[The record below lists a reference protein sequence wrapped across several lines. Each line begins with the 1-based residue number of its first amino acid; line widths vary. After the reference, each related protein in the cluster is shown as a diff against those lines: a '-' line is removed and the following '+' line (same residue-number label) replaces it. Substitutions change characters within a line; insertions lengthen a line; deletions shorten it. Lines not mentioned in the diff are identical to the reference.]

1 MDRKPAQA
9 ESPKPAKAELPKPA
23 LARRGLPRRLG
34 ASLILASLTGLG
46 ALAAMF
52 VAADALAQKRGGT
65 FIVASEGEPGVLTAH
80 LSTDTSA
87 VMIASNLFNGLVGA
101 DFKLQP
107 IPELAERWEVS
118 PDERTYTFFMNKSA
132 RWHDGKPVTAHDAA
146 FTLNEITSKTHPRA
160 GAWWPN
166 VEFVRAVDDHTLVIQ
181 LKAKYAPFLILLAN
195 SLGMGTLIMP
205 RHIYEGKDPKSNP
218 ANRNPVG
225 SGPFKFSKWERG
237 SHVEL
242 VRNPVYFRTGK
253 PYLDRVVFRFVPDA
267 ATRLI
272 GIEKGELDFLHAYIV
287 PYNEVD
293 RLRKNPKV
301 QVVNRGLEMVATNE
315 FLFFNTRSGPLAD
328 VRVRQAL
335 AHAIDRNEIQKRAL
349 FGLGKVAH
357 SALNSSLTWAY
368 SDKFDVYKMRD
379 PARANALLD
388 QAGFARKEGRRFALR
403 LTWDSGKEVEQ
414 RSAEII
420 RSNLRDVGIEV
431 QMQTYDRATYI
442 EKTYRQWDFDMA
454 IQNSTTGPDP
464 AVGVTRSYHTRQIL
478 KLPFVNAMAYSN
490 PELDR
495 IFDTEYQ
502 QISVQKRAQLWQRAQ
517 EILMRDLPGLP
528 LFEFPVLNI
537 ASAGFNNVISGP
549 MGYLESRE
557 NVSLK

>member
-1 MDRKPAQA
+1 MNATSAGPQSPQRAVSNTVGAPRHAAARVFMAAFLVLTALTAQWRSG
-9 ESPKPAKAELPKPA
+9 E
-23 LARRGLPRRLG
+23 
-34 ASLILASLTGLG
+34 
-46 ALAAMF
+46 
-52 VAADALAQKRGGT
+52 VHAQKRGGT

-107 IPELAERWEVS
+107 TPELADRWEVS
-118 PDERTYTFFMNKSA
+118 PDERTYTFFMNKA
-132 RWHDGKPVTAHDAA
+132 AKWHDGKPVTAHDAA
-146 FTLNEITSKTHPRA
+146 FTLNEITAKTHPRA

-181 LKAKYAPFLILLAN
+181 LKAKYVPFLILLGN

-205 RHIYEGKDPKSNP
+205 KHIYEGRDPKSNP
-218 ANRNPVG
+218 ANRNPIG

-242 VRNPVYFRTGK
+242 VRNPAYFRAGR

-287 PYNEVD
+287 PYNEVE

-301 QVVNRGLEMVATNE
+301 QVVNRGLELVATNE
-315 FLFFNTRSGPLAD
+315 FLFFNTRSGPLQD
-328 VRVRQAL
+328 VRVRQAV
-335 AHAIDRNEIQKRAL
+335 AHAIDRNDIQKRAL

-357 SALNSSLTWAY
+357 SNLNSSLAWAFT
-368 SDKFDVYKMRD
+368 DKFDAYKMRNV
-379 PARANALLD
+379 AKANTLLD
-388 QAGFARKEGRRFALR
+388 EAGFARKDGRRFALR

-464 AVGVTRSYHTRQIL
+464 AIGITRSYHTRQIL

-490 PELDR
+490 RELDQL
-495 IFDTEYQ
+495 FDTEYQ
-502 QISVQKRAQLWQRAQ
+502 QTNLQKRTAAWHRAQ

-557 NVSLK
+557 NVSQK

>member
-1 MDRKPAQA
+1 MLLQR
-9 ESPKPAKAELPKPA
+9 SRLTNSMLPA
-23 LARRGLPRRLG
+23 LAAAALLMAGL
-34 ASLILASLTGLG
+34 LAPGI
-46 ALAAMF
+46 AQ
-52 VAADALAQKRGGT
+52 AQKRGGT

-87 VMIASNLFNGLVGA
+87 VMIASNVFNGLVAA

-107 IPELAERWEVS
+107 VPELAERWEVS
-118 PDERTYTFFMNKSA
+118 PDERTYTFHIVKNAK
-132 RWHDGKPVTAHDAA
+132 WHDGKPVTAHDAA
-146 FTLNEITSKTHPRA
+146 FTLNELTAKNHPRA

-181 LKAKYAPFLILLAN
+181 LKARYAPFMILLGN

-205 RHIYEGKDPKSNP
+205 RHLYEGRDAKSNP
-218 ANRNPVG
+218 ANRAPIG

-242 VRNPVYFRTGK
+242 VRNPAYFRAGK

-287 PYNEVD
+287 PYNEVE
-293 RLRKNPKV
+293 RLKKSPKV

-315 FLFFNTRSGPLAD
+315 FLFFNTRNGPLQD

-335 AHAIDRNEIQKRAL
+335 AHAIDRNEIRARAL

-357 SALNSSLTWAY
+357 SHLNSSMGWAFT
-368 SDKFDVYKMRD
+368 DKFDAYKTRD
-379 PARANALLD
+379 AAKANALLD
-388 QAGFARKEGRRFALR
+388 AAGFARKDGRRFTLR

-414 RSAEII
+414 RTAEII
-420 RSNLRDVGIEV
+420 RSNLREVGIEV
-431 QMQTYDRATYI
+431 TLQTYDRATYI

-464 AVGVTRSYHTRQIL
+464 AIGVTRSYHTRQIL

-490 PELDR
+490 KELDQL
-495 IFDTEYQ
+495 FDAEYS
-502 QISVQKRAQLWQRAQ
+502 IIDVKKRASAWVRAQ

-537 ASAGFNNVISGP
+537 ASSGFINAVSGP
-549 MGYLESRE
+549 MGYLEGRE